1 MAYQVLARKW
11 RPQNFEE
18 VVGQEPITRT
28 LQNALTAGRVAHAFM
43 FSGPR
48 GVGKTS
54 VARILAKALNC
65 EAGPTPHPDNTC
77 QLCQEI
83 TNGSSMDVLEIDG
96 ASNNGVEEVRNLR
109 EKIKY
114 LPTQGKYRVYIIDE
128 VHMLSTAAFNA
139 LLKTLEEPPAHAV
152 FILATTEIHKV
163 PVTILSRC
171 QRYDF
176 RRIPTGLIQAHLA
189 KLAEQEGWNID
200 PEGLALVARAAE
212 GGLRDAQGFLDQV
225 VTFGGDGVSVPEIA
239 RILGVTDRGALLGAL
254 TAIIDRHGPDL
265 LNLIETLYNQ
275 GQDLGRFYQDL
286 LLYARHLLVAGLHP
300 EARHLAAVADTEWDA
315 LTRLASRTPAVHLH
329 NLLSVLLQG
338 EEELKRA
345 PQPRLALE
353 VLLLRVIHL
362 EPVLPLA
369 EWLNRLDT
377 LERRLEVRAPG
388 GAGRRRGRRTPA
400 GRGSAAPCRA
410 GGPAAPG
417 PGGCRPR
424 RPVAGLFAVCPGK
437 GKRPPVRETGPEPV
451 GGEVGK
457 LPEDRPDPPLERQ
470 RRPARSPAAGVGPDL
485 FRPRDHPGIRGGGAQ
500 NPEKN
505 PGARPQTPGH
515 AEASATGPGNFRGR
529 VAGAHPGEGGTQ
541 VKDLSGMMKQAQK
554 LQAKMMAMQ
563 EELGNRTVSAQAG
576 GGMVEAVVNG
586 RQELLTLRIDPEV
599 VVAEDVEMLQ
609 DLIQAAINEALNRS
623 REMMATEMSKLT
635 GGMQIPGLF

>member
-11 RPQNFEE
+11 RPQTFEE
-18 VVGQEPITRT
+18 VMGQEPITRT
-28 LQNALTAGRVAHAFM
+28 LQNALAAGRVAHAFL

-65 EAGPTPHPDNTC
+65 EAGPTPTPDNTC
-77 QLCQEI
+77 QMCREI
-83 TNGSSMDVLEIDG
+83 TNGSSLDVLEIDG
-96 ASNNGVEEVRNLR
+96 ASNRGIDEVRDLR

-114 LPTQGKYRVYIIDE
+114 LPTQGKYKVYIIDE
-128 VHMLSTAAFNA
+128 VHMLTKEAFNA
-139 LLKTLEEPPAHAV
+139 LLKTLEEPPAHAI
-152 FILATTEIHKV
+152 FIMATTEIHKV

-176 RRIPTGLIQAHLA
+176 RRIPTGVIQAHLA
-189 KLAEQEGWNID
+189 RLAEQEGWNID

-225 VTFGGDGVSVPEIA
+225 VTFGGDGVSTPEIA

-265 LNLIETLYNQ
+265 LSLIEELYNQ

-286 LLYARHLLVAGLHP
+286 ILYARHLLVAGLHP

-315 LTRLASRTPAVHLH
+315 LTRLAARTPAVHLH

-369 EWLNRLDT
+369 DWLARLDT
-377 LERRLEVRAPG
+377 LEQRLE
-388 GAGRRRGRRTPA
+388 AGP
-400 GRGSAAPCRA
+400 
-410 GGPAAPG
+410 GPAAQPAGGKRRPQPGVQVAGEPAAATPPASAPAPAGPPDRWQAFLQFVQEQENGPLYGKLAQCRVVEMSEHAIKIAVGRPWNANGARQEARLQELARTFFG
-417 PGGCRPR
+417 PGITLEIEVEAPKTPKKTPAAAKKPLDMNQLQQQALEIFGGEWRSS
-424 RPVAGLFAVCPGK
+424 APGK
-437 GKRPPVRETGPEPV
+437 EEPE
-451 GGEVGK
+451 
-457 LPEDRPDPPLERQ
+457 
-470 RRPARSPAAGVGPDL
+470 
-485 FRPRDHPGIRGGGAQ
+485 
-500 NPEKN
+500 
-505 PGARPQTPGH
+505 
-515 AEASATGPGNFRGR
+515 
-529 VAGAHPGEGGTQ
+529 
-541 VKDLSGMMKQAQK
+541 
-554 LQAKMMAMQ
+554 
-563 EELGNRTVSAQAG
+563 
-576 GGMVEAVVNG
+576 
-586 RQELLTLRIDPEV
+586 
-599 VVAEDVEMLQ
+599 
-609 DLIQAAINEALNRS
+609 
-623 REMMATEMSKLT
+623 
-635 GGMQIPGLF
+635 

>member
-1 MAYQVLARKW
+1 M
-11 RPQNFEE
+11 
-18 VVGQEPITRT
+18 GQEPITRT
-28 LQNALTAGRVAHAFM
+28 LQNALAAGRVAHAFL

-54 VARILAKALNC
+54 VARIMAKALNC

-77 QLCQEI
+77 QLCREI
-83 TNGSSMDVLEIDG
+83 TNGSSLDVLEIDG
-96 ASNNGVEEVRNLR
+96 ASNRGIDEVRDLR

-114 LPTQGKYRVYIIDE
+114 LPTQGKFKVYIIDE
-128 VHMLSTAAFNA
+128 VHMLTKEAFNA

-152 FILATTEIHKV
+152 FILATTEPHKV

-176 RRIPTGLIQAHLA
+176 RRIPTGVIQAHLA

-225 VTFGGDGVSVPEIA
+225 VTFGGDGVSTPEIA

-265 LNLIETLYNQ
+265 LSLIEALYNQ
-275 GQDLGRFYQDL
+275 GHDLGRFYQDL
-286 LLYARHLLVAGLHP
+286 ILYARHLLVAGLHP

-369 EWLNRLDT
+369 DWLARLDT
-377 LERRLEVRAPG
+377 LEKRLEAGPGAASESAAGERRPRPGVQVAGEPAAARPAAREDAGAPDRWQAFLQFVQEKENGPLYGTLAQCRVVEMSEHGLKIALGRPWNANGSRHEARLQELVRAFF
-388 GAGRRRGRRTPA
+388 
-400 GRGSAAPCRA
+400 
-410 GGPAAPG
+410 G
-417 PGGCRPR
+417 PGTS
-424 RPVAGLFAVCPGK
+424 L
-437 GKRPPVRETGPEPV
+437 EI
-451 GGEVGK
+451 EVEVPK
-457 LPEDRPDPPLERQ
+457 APKK
-470 RRPARSPAAGVGPDL
+470 SPAAAKKPLDMNQL
-485 FRPRDHPGIRGGGAQ
+485 QQQALEIFGGEWRSA
-500 NPEKN
+500 
-505 PGARPQTPGH
+505 TPG
-515 AEASATGPGNFRGR
+515 
-529 VAGAHPGEGGTQ
+529 
-541 VKDLSGMMKQAQK
+541 K
-554 LQAKMMAMQ
+554 
-563 EELGNRTVSAQAG
+563 EE
-576 GGMVEAVVNG
+576 
-586 RQELLTLRIDPEV
+586 PE
-599 VVAEDVEMLQ
+599 
-609 DLIQAAINEALNRS
+609 
-623 REMMATEMSKLT
+623 
-635 GGMQIPGLF
+635 